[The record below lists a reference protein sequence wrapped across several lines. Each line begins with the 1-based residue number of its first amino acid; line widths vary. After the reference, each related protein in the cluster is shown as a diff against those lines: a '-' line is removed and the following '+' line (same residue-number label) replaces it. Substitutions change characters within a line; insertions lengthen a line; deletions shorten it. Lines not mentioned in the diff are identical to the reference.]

1 MGAKGSKGKLNKSDV
16 EFLKG
21 NYQKL
26 FIFLLFETMHDTGLL
41 SKSVRISWLWH
52 YIHYLS
58 HCKQSAYA
66 KAFRGAYSRFCT
78 GGGGG
83 EIQNLYLHRAE
94 RVITTREAWFRFPKF
109 FLGGVPPNKASFP
122 PPPINIIRI
131 NTLGKTH
138 IKKVVGPVVWTTKKK
153 RKKYL
158 WFYKKKLPNL
168 IKHKKN

>member
-1 MGAKGSKGKLNKSDV
+1 MIQAFSLRAFASADC
-16 EFLKG
+16 L
-21 NYQKL
+21 
-26 FIFLLFETMHDTGLL
+26 
-41 SKSVRISWLWH
+41 H

-109 FLGGVPPNKASFP
+109 FLGGVRPIRASFA

-138 IKKVVGPVVWTTKKK
+138 IKKVVGPLVWTTKKK
-153 RKKYL
+153 KEIF
-158 WFYKKKLPNL
+158 FYGLEENDRTSWKFAC
-168 IKHKKN
+168 